1 MVPSTSILEEDE
13 AQYLNNY
20 ILLWVAIAAVDFIHI
35 GDKFDTLTDDEED
48 DDHDKNPRHTGLLY
62 NLS

>member
-1 MVPSTSILEEDE
+1 MTV
-13 AQYLNNY
+13 
-20 ILLWVAIAAVDFIHI
+20 AAVDFVNIR
-35 GDKFDTLTDDEED
+35 GKLDTLTDDEED